1 MVDGNGL
8 LGVTP
13 SPDKASRT
21 TCLCHEATRAGHS
34 LGKALS
40 AACAYVPGSGGG
52 CGTSYW
58 QLGFRF
64 ARLRGSVVVPLAAA
78 CCPLSLSGRGVQP
91 GGYPPSMALWPS
103 TLPVPN
109 AGAGEFGI
117 MMRSM
122 LPRRGPARIRQ
133 IMIITSTSVSA
144 PGTKILTLVNVTVRP
159 AAGPLGKETQ

>member
-21 TCLCHEATRAGHS
+21 TCLFHEATRACHS

-40 AACAYVPGSGGG
+40 AACAYVPRSGGG
-52 CGTSYW
+52 CGTSHW
-58 QLGFRF
+58 QLGVRF

-91 GGYPPSMALWPS
+91 GGHPPSMALGFAQHRGWRVWHHDAKHTSAPR
-103 TLPVPN
+103 
-109 AGAGEFGI
+109 AGQY
-117 MMRSM
+117 
-122 LPRRGPARIRQ
+122 RQ
-133 IMIITSTSVSA
+133 IMIITSTSVPA
-144 PGTKILTLVNVTVRP
+144 PGTKIPTLVNVTVRP